1 MRKRVR
7 RETLEE
13 IVYTLLQLIPMGKV
27 STYKSLSKIVGV
39 HPRVIGYILR
49 RNKDLITTPCHRVV
63 YENGRI
69 GGYSLGTDFK
79 KRLLE
84 LEGVEIEEDDKI
96 SKRYIIDLAK
106 KLLEK

>member
-1 MRKRVR
+1 MRKRIR

-27 STYKSLSKIVGV
+27 STYKSLSKIVNV

-63 YENGRI
+63 
-69 GGYSLGTDFK
+69 
-79 KRLLE
+79 
-84 LEGVEIEEDDKI
+84 
-96 SKRYIIDLAK
+96 
-106 KLLEK
+106 

>member
-49 RNKDLITTPCHRVV
+49 RNKDLIITPCHRVV
-63 YENGRI
+63 YEDGRI
-69 GGYSLGTDFK
+69 GGYSLGADFK

-106 KLLEK
+106 ELLEK

>member
-1 MRKRVR
+1 MRKRIR

-39 HPRVIGYILR
+39 HPRVIGYILG

-63 YENGRI
+63 YKDGRI
-69 GGYSLGTDFK
+69 GGYSLGTNFK

-96 SKRYIIDLAK
+96 PKRYIIDLAK
-106 KLLEK
+106 ELLEK

>member
-27 STYKSLSKIVGV
+27 STYKSLSNIVNV

-49 RNKDLITTPCHRVV
+49 SNKYLITTPCHRVV
-63 YENGRI
+63 YEDGRI

-79 KRLLE
+79 KKLLE

-106 KLLEK
+106 ELLEK

>member
-1 MRKRVR
+1 MRKRIR

-27 STYKSLSKIVGV
+27 STYKSLSKIVNV

-63 YENGRI
+63 HEDGRI
-69 GGYSLGTDFK
+69 GGYSLGADFK

-96 SKRYIIDLAK
+96 PKRYIIDLAK
-106 KLLEK
+106 ELLEK